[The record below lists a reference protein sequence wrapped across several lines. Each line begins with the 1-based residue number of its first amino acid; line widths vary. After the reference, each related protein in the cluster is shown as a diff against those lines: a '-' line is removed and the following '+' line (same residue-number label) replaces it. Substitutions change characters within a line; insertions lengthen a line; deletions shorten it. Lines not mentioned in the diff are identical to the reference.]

1 MMNKKIVWIALILVG
16 ICLLGTLIATL
27 VSIYLV

>member
-16 ICLLGTLIATL
+16 ICLLGTLLATL

>member
-1 MMNKKIVWIALILVG
+1 MNKKIVWIALILVG
-16 ICLLGTLIATL
+16 ICLLGTLLATL

>member
-1 MMNKKIVWIALILVG
+1 MNKKIVWIALILVG

>member
-16 ICLLGTLIATL
+16 VCLLGTLIATL